1 MATVRKTPEV
11 EQAKTT
17 LNTYQKLHLAKQSMG
32 KVVKNATNPHLKR
45 NYADINSIIDTVEPI
60 LLDHGLLLIQPIID
74 EKVYTIIVDIETGYK
89 IESYLTLPAITDVQ
103 RLGGAC
109 TYFRRYTLVNLLSL
123 QAIDDDGHQASR
135 APKAKPTLDAEKFSK
150 ALKAIQEGRYSV
162 DELKATYNLTKEQEG
177 QL

>member
-1 MATVRKTPEV
+1 MATVRKTPQADE
-11 EQAKTT
+11 AKTA
-17 LNTYQKLHLAKQSMG
+17 LNIYQKLHLAKQSMG
-32 KVVKNATNPHLKR
+32 KVIKNATNPHLKR

-74 EKVYTIIVDIETGYK
+74 DKVYTIIVDIETGDK

-123 QAIDDDGHQASR
+123 QAIDDDGHEATR

-150 ALKAIQEGRYSV
+150 ALKAIQEGRYSI